1 MSKKAEHI
9 VNIQRLKAGEHE
21 FDYHLDKEF
30 LEEHEYDEAT
40 DADIKT
46 KLTVDKSETMINATF
61 EFDGTIGLVCDR
73 SLDEFDYPVDLK
85 ERIIFKF
92 GDHNEE
98 LDDNLFLIERDTDE
112 IDFGPL
118 MFELIRV
125 SIPMKKL
132 HPRYKDDDDDEENW
146 YTFGGDDDG
155 DDSPDDDEVIDPRW
169 EKLKGLKN
177 K

>member
-1 MSKKAEHI
+1 MSKKADHI
-9 VNIQRLKAGEHE
+9 VNIQRLKPGEHE

-30 LEEHEYDEAT
+30 LEEYEYDEAT
-40 DADIKT
+40 DADINT
-46 KLTVDKSETMINATF
+46 KLTVDKSETMLNAKF

-73 SLDEFDYPVDLK
+73 SLDEFDYPIDLT

-98 LDDNLFLIERDTDE
+98 LDNNLYIIERDTDE

-125 SIPMKKL
+125 AIPMKKL
-132 HPRYKDDDDDEENW
+132 HPRYEDEDDDEENW

-155 DDSPDDDEVIDPRW
+155 DDSPDDDQDIDPRW